1 MATRKK
7 TTSRKR
13 KTAHKKTT
21 HKKTTHKKTAR
32 KTTRRK
38 RHYPSVKKHGKTP
51 AARWKYFV
59 YREEVDALKKRFFG

>member
-13 KTAHKKTT
+13 KTA